1 MGYAAVAL
9 TGGMQMALS
18 TEDMLA
24 IQQLY
29 ARYNHAIDFARPA
42 EWAACFTADG
52 VFSSATTGESQGTEA
67 LVAFATG
74 FAARLKARHWIT
86 NLLLEGDGDRAT
98 GTCYLQL
105 WNVAAA
111 PASLLTTGTY
121 VDQLAKMDGAWK
133 FTRREVKA
141 DN

>member
-1 MGYAAVAL
+1 M
-9 TGGMQMALS
+9 MALS

-52 VFSSATTGESQGTEA
+52 VFTSAATGESKGTEA
-67 LVAFATG
+67 LTAFATG
-74 FAARLKARHWIT
+74 FAARMKARHWVT
-86 NLLLEGDGDRAT
+86 NLLVEGDGDAAE

-111 PASLLTTGTY
+111 PATLLTTGIY
-121 VDQLAKMDGAWK
+121 VDRLAKVDGAWT
-133 FTRREVKA
+133 FTSREVRG